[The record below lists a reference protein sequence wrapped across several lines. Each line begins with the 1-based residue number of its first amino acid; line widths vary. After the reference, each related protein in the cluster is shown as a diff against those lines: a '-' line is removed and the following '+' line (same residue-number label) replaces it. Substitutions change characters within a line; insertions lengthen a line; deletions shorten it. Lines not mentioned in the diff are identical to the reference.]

1 MDQIRVGSDQAISI
15 EELKRVKDELVV
27 RNKELVKA
35 RAEHDAM
42 LENIGDGVIGV
53 NTKGEI
59 TFVNAQVEKLT
70 GWSAI
75 DLLGKYIIHTIK
87 LEDERGVEVSVDK
100 VPIRQALFDNKK
112 VSNSKYYYVRKD
124 GSRFAV
130 AITATPVIIFEQQAV
145 GGVNVF
151 RDVTKEREIDRM
163 KTEFI
168 SLASH
173 QLRTPLSAMK
183 WFSELL
189 LDGTTG
195 GLTTEQKEIVQN
207 IYNSNER
214 MIELVNSLLNIS
226 RIESGRIIIE
236 PIPTDLAE
244 LVNEVIIEL
253 RPKIEKKKHNVAVS
267 VHGSLPKVNIDPKLV
282 RHVYMNL
289 LTNAIKYSHDGG
301 EIVVIISKS
310 GNEVISQISDDG
322 YGIPKD
328 QQDKVFN
335 KFFRAEN
342 VVKVETDG
350 TGLGLYLTKAIVD
363 SSGGKIWFESEP
375 DKGTTFWFILPL
387 SGSKPQKGEV
397 SIDS

>member
-1 MDQIRVGSDQAISI
+1 MDQNLPNQEIYSKL
-15 EELKRVKDELVV
+15 EELKIVKEELVL
-27 RNKELVKA
+27 RNRDLIKA
-35 RAEHDAM
+35 KAEHDAI

-53 NTKGEI
+53 NTKGEVAY
-59 TFVNAQVEKLT
+59 VNSQVEKLT
-70 GWSAI
+70 GWKKEE
-75 DLLGKYIIHTIK
+75 LLGKYIVHTIR
-87 LEDERGVEVSVDK
+87 LEDEKGQEIPIEK
-100 VPIRQALFDNKK
+100 VPIRLAMFDNRK
-112 VSNSKYYYVRKD
+112 VVSSEYYYVRKD

-130 AITATPVIIFEQQAV
+130 AITATPVVLFESQQV

-151 RDVTKEREIDRM
+151 RDVSKERDVDRM

-189 LDGTTG
+189 LDGTSG
-195 GLTTEQKEIVQN
+195 ELTDEQKEIVEN

-236 PIPTDLAE
+236 PVLTDLGN
-244 LVNEVIIEL
+244 LVKEVIVEL
-253 RPKIEKKKHNVAVS
+253 KPKIDKKKHNVALS
-267 VHGSLPKVNIDPKLV
+267 LHGSLPKVNIDPKLV

-289 LTNAIKYSHDGG
+289 LTNAVKYTQDGG
-301 EIVVIISKS
+301 DIVVIISKS
-310 GNEVISQISDDG
+310 GNEIISQVSDNG
-322 YGIPKD
+322 YGIPLE
-328 QQDKVFN
+328 QQEKVFS

-342 VVKVETDG
+342 IVKIETDG

-363 SSGGKIWFESEP
+363 SSGGKIWFESQP
-375 DKGTTFWFILPL
+375 GKGTTFWFILPL
-387 SGSKPQKGEV
+387 TGSQAHEGEV